1 MPRILGPNAATGISC
16 CHFKLRRGS
25 LQGHI
30 VPYMFSY
37 WHCQIDS
44 SKRAV
49 MADQIVITE
58 KTSQAKDV
66 RAAVGSRYGDI
77 LPAEGHLFDLLE
89 PEDVVP
95 AWKRWS
101 PILLRPEGL
110 YGTRPAEGGN
120 KAAKLRAIREA
131 LRTAKR
137 VWLATDCD
145 REGQLIGQ
153 EILEHYD
160 YRGQV
165 MRVLFTAQDS
175 QTIRDAFAR
184 AKPNT
189 EYARLYAAAVA
200 RRQADQIYN
209 LSLTRTAT
217 VILGQGARRVIGV
230 GRVKTPTLAIVCKRE
245 LEIRNFVPLAYFE
258 VVATAKVAGGQFQM
272 RHAPQDRIVRR
283 EIAQEI
289 VNLAQAFE
297 GALGVRVEDKR
308 QGPPKLHDLPSLQK
322 LCSSRFGWPASKTLA
337 VAQELY
343 DGQGKK
349 IITYPRAEVRY
360 LPPSLITD
368 VPRIVAG
375 LRVGQS
381 FSAIPVPEPPV
392 IRKGASGSFYDK
404 GLEGASHHA
413 VIPNVNTIDDLR
425 KVWPRLSSDEKKLFD
440 VIARAYLAA
449 LMPDFRYRQTTAT
462 LDVHGVTFRA
472 AGRQPIDLGWRAAFP
487 DWQPADE
494 KGDEAQLLPPLRNG
508 ETAQLQDPKIEDK
521 ETRPPARYN
530 EGTLIEAMQN
540 AWRFV
545 DDEVL
550 RERLKEAKGI
560 GTPATRAEI
569 IGGLKKQGFLIVQG
583 KHIVPT
589 ETGLSLFDVL
599 KRADPA
605 LVDPGVTAQL
615 EYLLDDVVVGK
626 QEMVGA
632 IDAVCNVAQRIIGK
646 LKEGAAAGGPPLLG
660 AAGGNG
666 PGTFPP
672 TPAMKRFADS
682 LVRQKGIKPPPGYK
696 TSISICRKF
705 LNEHAPKKAAGE
717 TPGNLE
723 PKPVSPAQMLYAK
736 RIAQGKGIII
746 PDEAK
751 ANSAAMSAWI
761 DSNRGTKR
769 RKRGRKTAYKPMVSI
784 APQSTAPTKRSRK
797 RAAAATAAPPA
808 PAQPKSVTGTPLRIP
823 YGNKEVALKL
833 GARYGSA
840 GWYAPPGVDLAAF
853 SERGWL

>member
-1 MPRILGPNAATGISC
+1 
-16 CHFKLRRGS
+16 
-25 LQGHI
+25 
-30 VPYMFSY
+30 
-37 WHCQIDS
+37 
-44 SKRAV
+44 

-58 KTSQAKDV
+58 KSSQAKDV

-95 AWKRWS
+95 EWKRWS

-120 KAAKLRAIREA
+120 KTAKLRAIREA

-153 EILEHYD
+153 EILEHYN

-165 MRVLFTAQDS
+165 MRVLFTAQDQ
-175 QTIRDAFAR
+175 QTIRDAFGR
-184 AKPNT
+184 AKPNA

-283 EIAQEI
+283 EIAQDV
-289 VNLAQAFE
+289 VNAAQDFE
-297 GALGVRVEDKR
+297 GALAVRVEDKR

-322 LCSSRFGWPASKTLA
+322 LCGSRFGWPASKTLA

-360 LPPSLITD
+360 LPQSLITD
-368 VPRIVAG
+368 VPRIMSG

-381 FSAIPVPEPPV
+381 FSTVPVPEPPV
-392 IRKGASGSFYDK
+392 IRRGASGSFYDK

-425 KVWPRLSSDEKKLFD
+425 EVWPRLSSDEKKLFD

-462 LDVHGVTFRA
+462 LDVHGFAFRT
-472 AGRQPIDLGWRAAFP
+472 AGRQPIDFGWRAAFP

-494 KGDEAQLLPPLRNG
+494 KGDEAQLLPPLRDG
-508 ETAQLQDPKIEDK
+508 EIAQLQDPKIEDK
-521 ETRPPARYN
+521 ETRPPPRYN

-560 GTPATRAEI
+560 GTPATRGEI
-569 IGGLKKQGFLIVQG
+569 IGGLKKQGFLIAQG
-583 KHIVPT
+583 KNIVPT
-589 ETGLSLFDVL
+589 ETGLTLFGVL
-599 KRADPA
+599 KQADPA
-605 LVDPGVTAQL
+605 LVDPGVTARL
-615 EYLLDDVVVGK
+615 ECLLDDVVVGK
-626 QEMVGA
+626 QEMIGA
-632 IDAVCNVAQRIIGK
+632 IDAVCDVAQRIIGK
-646 LKEGAAAGGPPLLG
+646 LKEGAAAEGVHLLG

-666 PGTFPP
+666 AVAYPP
-672 TPAMKRFADS
+672 TPAMTRFADS

-705 LNEHAPKKAAGE
+705 LNEHAPKKPDGGTAGKH
-717 TPGNLE
+717 E
-723 PKPVSPAQMLYAK
+723 PKPVSPAQLLYAK
-736 RIAQGKGIII
+736 KIAQGKGLII

-751 ANSAAMSAWI
+751 ASSAVMSAWI

-769 RKRGRKTAYKPMVSI
+769 RGRSRKTVYKTAGSI
-784 APQSTAPTKRSRK
+784 APQSPAPKKRSRK
-797 RAAAATAAPPA
+797 RKAGADASPSTAA
-808 PAQPKSVTGTPLRIP
+808 QPNSAAGTPLRIP
-823 YGNKEVALKL
+823 YGNKEAALKL
-833 GARYGSA
+833 GARYGTT
-840 GWYAPPGVDLAAF
+840 GWYAPPGVDLSAF
-853 SERGWL
+853 GERGWL

>member
-1 MPRILGPNAATGISC
+1 
-16 CHFKLRRGS
+16 
-25 LQGHI
+25 
-30 VPYMFSY
+30 VPE
-37 WHCQIDS
+37 
-44 SKRAV
+44 
-49 MADQIVITE
+49 QIVITE

-66 RAAVGSRYGDI
+66 RAAVGSHYGDI

-101 PILLRPEGL
+101 PILLRPDGL
-110 YGTRPAEGGN
+110 FDTRPAKGGT
-120 KAAKLRAIREA
+120 KAVKLKAIREA

-153 EILEHYD
+153 EILEHYK
-160 YRGQV
+160 YRGEV

-175 QTIRDAFAR
+175 QTIRDAFGR

-217 VILGQGARRVIGV
+217 VILGRGTRRVIGV

-258 VVATAKVAGGQFQM
+258 VVATAKVEEGQFQM

-283 EIAQEI
+283 E
-289 VNLAQAFE
+289 LAQDVVDAAQGFE
-297 GALGVRVEDKR
+297 DALAVRVEDKR

-322 LCSSRFGWPASKTLA
+322 LCGSRFGWSASKTLE

-360 LPPSLITD
+360 LPSSLISD

-375 LRVGQS
+375 LQVGQT
-381 FSAIPVPEPPV
+381 FSTIPVPEPPV
-392 IRKGASGSFYDK
+392 IRRGASGTFYDK

-413 VIPNVNTIDDLR
+413 VIPNVNTIDKLPD
-425 KVWPRLSSDEKKLFD
+425 VWPRLLSDEKKLFD
-440 VIARAYLAA
+440 VIARAYIAA

-462 LDVHGVTFRA
+462 LDVRGFEFRA

-487 DWQPADE
+487 EWQPADE

-508 ETAQLQDPKIEDK
+508 ETAMLQDPKFEDK
-521 ETRPPARYN
+521 ESRPPPRYN

-569 IGGLKKQGFLIVQG
+569 IGGLKKQGFLIAQG
-583 KHIVPT
+583 KNIVPT
-589 ETGLSLFDVL
+589 EAGLSLFGIL
-599 KRADPA
+599 KQADPA

-615 EYLLDDVVVGK
+615 ECLLDDVVVGK

-632 IDAVCNVAQRIIGK
+632 IDAVCDVAQRIIGK
-646 LKEGAAAGGPPLLG
+646 LTKGAATGGPQLLDASVGNGAAAY
-660 AAGGNG
+660 
-666 PGTFPP
+666 PP

-696 TSISICRKF
+696 TSISICGAF
-705 LNEHAPKKAAGE
+705 LKQYAPKKADGE
-717 TPGNLE
+717 APGKLE
-723 PKPVSPAQMLYAK
+723 PKSVSPAQLLYAK
-736 RIAQGKGIII
+736 KIALGKGVVI
-746 PDEAK
+746 PDQAK
-751 ANSAAMSAWI
+751 ANSAAMAAWI
-761 DSNRGTKR
+761 DLNKGTKS
-769 RKRGRKTAYKPMVSI
+769 RKSGRKTAFRPAGSI
-784 APQSTAPTKRSRK
+784 APQSTAPRKIARK
-797 RAAAATAAPPA
+797 RKADAAAGASM
-808 PAQPKSVTGTPLRIP
+808 PAQPYPAAGTPLRIP
-823 YGNKEVALKL
+823 YGNKNLALKL
-833 GARYGSA
+833 GARYGST
-840 GWYAPPGVDLAAF
+840 GWYAPPGVDLSAF
-853 SERGWL
+853 GERGWL

>member
-1 MPRILGPNAATGISC
+1 
-16 CHFKLRRGS
+16 
-25 LQGHI
+25 
-30 VPYMFSY
+30 
-37 WHCQIDS
+37 
-44 SKRAV
+44 

-58 KTSQAKDV
+58 KSSQAKDV
-66 RAAVGSRYGDI
+66 RAAVGSRYGEI

-110 YGTRPAEGGN
+110 YGTRPVEGGN
-120 KAAKLRAIREA
+120 KAAKLKAIREA

-153 EILEHYD
+153 EILEHYE

-175 QTIRDAFAR
+175 KTIRDAFGR
-184 AKPNT
+184 AKPNA

-217 VILGQGARRVIGV
+217 VILGQGSRRVIGV

-245 LEIRNFVPLAYFE
+245 LEIRNFLPIAYFE

-272 RHAPQDRIVRR
+272 RHAPQERILKR
-283 EIAQEI
+283 EVAETVVNAAQS
-289 VNLAQAFE
+289 FE
-297 GALGVRVEDKR
+297 GALAVRVEDKR
-308 QGPPKLHDLPSLQK
+308 QGPPKVHDLPSLQK
-322 LCSSRFGWPASKTLA
+322 LCGSRFGWPASKTLS
-337 VAQELY
+337 VAQQLY
-343 DGQGKK
+343 EGQGKK

-360 LPPSLITD
+360 LPQSLISD

-381 FSAIPVPEPPV
+381 FSAIPVPDPPI
-392 IRKGASGSFYDK
+392 IRKGSSGTFYEK

-413 VIPNVNTIDDLR
+413 VIPNVNTVDNLR
-425 KVWPRLSSDEKKLFD
+425 EVWPRLSSDEKKLFD

-462 LDVHGVTFRA
+462 LDVRGFEFRA
-472 AGRQPIDLGWRAAFP
+472 SGRQPIDLGWRAAFP
-487 DWQPADE
+487 DWQSADE
-494 KGDEAQLLPPLRNG
+494 KGDEAQLLPALRNG
-508 ETAQLQDPKIEDK
+508 ETAQLQDPKIEHK
-521 ETRPPARYN
+521 ETRPPPRYN

-569 IGGLKKQGFLIVQG
+569 IGGLKKKQGFLIAQG

-589 ETGLSLFDVL
+589 ETGLSLFGIL
-599 KRADPA
+599 KQADSA
-605 LVDPGVTAQL
+605 LVDPGLTAQM
-615 EYLLDDVVVGK
+615 ECLLDDVVVGK
-626 QEMVGA
+626 QEMIGA
-632 IDAVCNVAQRIIGK
+632 IDAVCDVAQRIIGK
-646 LKEGAAAGGPPLLG
+646 LKEGGAGGGPPLLG
-660 AAGGNG
+660 AVVGKDAGGY
-666 PGTFPP
+666 PP
-672 TPAMKRFADS
+672 TAAMKRFADS
-682 LVRQKGIKPPPGYK
+682 LARQKGIKPPSGYK
-696 TSISICRKF
+696 TSISICSAF
-705 LNEHAPKKAAGE
+705 LKEHAPKKADGE
-717 TPGNLE
+717 TAGKRE

-736 RIAQGKGIII
+736 QIAQGKGVVI
-746 PDEAK
+746 PDETK
-751 ANSAAMSAWI
+751 ANSVAMSAWI
-761 DSNRGTKR
+761 DFEPRHQ
-769 RKRGRKTAYKPMVSI
+769 
-784 APQSTAPTKRSRK
+784 APQARSQDCLQAGWFSSASIGGADKENSETQSWR
-797 RAAAATAAPPA
+797 RCQSVDSRPAEFGSRDATADSLWQQGRRDEARRPLWLGGMVCPA
-808 PAQPKSVTGTPLRIP
+808 
-823 YGNKEVALKL
+823 
-833 GARYGSA
+833 
-840 GWYAPPGVDLAAF
+840 WC
-853 SERGWL
+853 

>member
-1 MPRILGPNAATGISC
+1 M
-16 CHFKLRRGS
+16 
-25 LQGHI
+25 
-30 VPYMFSY
+30 
-37 WHCQIDS
+37 
-44 SKRAV
+44 SKRHLIAPWLLPLHAKPQKAACSAFLFTICSHDRKVESILAIEPV
-49 MADQIVITE
+49 MADQIIITE
-58 KTSQAKDV
+58 KSSQAKDV

-77 LPAEGHLFDLLE
+77 LPAEGHLLDLLG

-110 YGTRPAEGGN
+110 YGTRPAQGGN
-120 KAAKLRAIREA
+120 KAAKLKVIREA

-153 EILEHYD
+153 EILEHYN

-165 MRVLFTAQDS
+165 MRVLFTAQDQ
-175 QTIRDAFAR
+175 QTIRNAFDR
-184 AKPNT
+184 AKPNA

-245 LEIRNFVPLAYFE
+245 LEIRNFVPVTYFE

-289 VNLAQAFE
+289 AKAAQGFE
-297 GALGVRVEDKR
+297 GALAVRIEDKR

-322 LCSSRFGWPASKTLA
+322 LCGSRFGWPASKTLDL
-337 VAQELY
+337 AQELY
-343 DGQGKK
+343 EGQGKK

-360 LPPSLITD
+360 LPQSLIAD

-375 LRVGQS
+375 LQVGQS
-381 FSAIPVPEPPV
+381 FSAIPVPDPPV
-392 IRKGASGSFYDK
+392 IRRSASGSFYDK

-413 VIPNVNTIDDLR
+413 VIPNVNTIDKLR
-425 KVWPRLSSDEKKLFD
+425 EVWPRLSPDERKLFD

-462 LDVHGVTFRA
+462 LDVRGFDFRA
-472 AGRQPIDLGWRAAFP
+472 VGRQLIDLGWRAAFP
-487 DWQPADE
+487 EWQPADE

-508 ETAQLQDPKIEDK
+508 ETTQLQDPKIEDK
-521 ETRPPARYN
+521 ETRPPPRYN
-530 EGTLIEAMQN
+530 EGTLIEAMHN

-569 IGGLKKQGFLIVQG
+569 IGGLKKQGFLFAQG

-599 KRADPA
+599 KQADPA

-615 EYLLDDVVVGK
+615 ECLLDDVVVGK

-632 IDAVCNVAQRIIGK
+632 IDAVCDVAERIISK
-646 LKEGAAAGGPPLLG
+646 LKESPAAGKVHLLG
-660 AAGGNG
+660 SAGGDNAA
-666 PGTFPP
+666 PYPP

-682 LVRQKGIKPPPGYK
+682 LARQKGIKPPAGYK

-705 LNEHAPKKAAGE
+705 LSEHAPKKANGEPAGKHE
-717 TPGNLE
+717 A
-723 PKPVSPAQMLYAK
+723 KPVSPAQLLYAN
-736 RIAQGKGIII
+736 RIAHGKGVVI
-746 PDEAK
+746 PEEAK

-761 DSNRGTKR
+761 DSNRSAKR
-769 RKRGRKTAYKPMVSI
+769 RRRGRKSAYKPAVSI
-784 APQSTAPTKRSRK
+784 APQSAAPPMNNSRK
-797 RAAAATAAPPA
+797 RKAAAASP
-808 PAQPKSVTGTPLRIP
+808 PAQPNSVTGTPLRIP

-840 GWYAPPGVDLAAF
+840 GWYAPPGVDLAVF
-853 SERGWL
+853 GERGWL

>member
-1 MPRILGPNAATGISC
+1 
-16 CHFKLRRGS
+16 
-25 LQGHI
+25 
-30 VPYMFSY
+30 
-37 WHCQIDS
+37 
-44 SKRAV
+44 

-110 YGTRPAEGGN
+110 YGTRPAMGGN
-120 KAAKLRAIREA
+120 KATKLKAIREA

-175 QTIRDAFAR
+175 QTIRDAFGR
-184 AKPNT
+184 AKPNS
-189 EYARLYAAAVA
+189 EYSRLYAAAVA

-217 VILGQGARRVIGV
+217 VILGQGARGVIGV
-230 GRVKTPTLAIVCKRE
+230 GRVKTPTLAIVCRRE
-245 LEIRNFVPLAYFE
+245 LEIRDFVPVTYFE
-258 VVATAKVAGGQFQM
+258 IVATAKVAGGQFTM
-272 RHAPQDRIVRR
+272 RHAPQERILKRDNAEKVVGA
-283 EIAQEI
+283 AQG
-289 VNLAQAFE
+289 FE
-297 GALGVRVEDKR
+297 GPIDVRVEDKR

-322 LCSSRFGWPASKTLA
+322 LCSSRFGWPAAKTLE

-360 LPPSLITD
+360 LPESLISD
-368 VPRIVAG
+368 APKIVAG
-375 LRVGQS
+375 LQVGQT
-381 FSAIPVPEPPV
+381 FSTIPVPTPPI
-392 IRKGASGSFYDK
+392 IRKGASGTFYDK

-413 VIPNVNTIDDLR
+413 VIPNVNTVDSLR
-425 KVWPRLSSDEKKLFD
+425 EVWPRLSIDEKKLFD

-449 LMPDFRYRQTTAT
+449 VMPDFRYRQTTAT
-462 LDVHGVTFRA
+462 LDVCGFPFKAT
-472 AGRQPIDLGWRAAFP
+472 GRQPIDLGWRAAFP
-487 DWQPADE
+487 EWQPADE
-494 KGDEAQLLPPLRNG
+494 KGDEAQLLPALCNG
-508 ETAQLQDPKIEDK
+508 EAAKLKNPTIENK
-521 ETRPPARYN
+521 ETRPPPRYN

-569 IGGLKKQGFLIVQG
+569 IGGLKRQDFLVGQG
-583 KHIVPT
+583 KNIVPT
-589 ETGLSLFDVL
+589 EIGLSLFGVL

-615 EYLLDDVVVGK
+615 ECLLDDVVVGK

-632 IDAVCNVAQRIIGK
+632 IDAVCDVALRIIGK
-646 LKEGAAAGGPPLLG
+646 LKKGQPSGGASLLG
-660 AAGGNG
+660 TPLGSKDRER
-666 PGTFPP
+666 PP

-682 LVRQKGIKPPPGYK
+682 IARRKQIKPPPGYA
-696 TSISICRKF
+696 TSGSICRAF
-705 LNEHAPKKAAGE
+705 LEQHAPKKAESDAAGE
-717 TPGNLE
+717 LGT
-723 PKPVSPAQMLYAK
+723 KPASPAWILSTEK
-736 RIAQGKGIII
+736 IEHEKGVVI
-746 PDEAK
+746 PGEAK
-751 ANSAAMSAWI
+751 ASTAAMSTRI
-761 DSNRGTKR
+761 ESNQSTKPGKGR
-769 RKRGRKTAYKPMVSI
+769 RKTGSNPATLAAER
-784 APQSTAPTKRSRK
+784 STTPPK
-797 RAAAATAAPPA
+797 RAPKAKAAVAVPPPT
-808 PAQPKSVTGTPLRIP
+808 PAQNSFGSNTPLKIP
-823 YGNKEVALKL
+823 YGNKEVAQKL
-833 GARYGSA
+833 GARYGA
-840 GWYAPPGVDLAAF
+840 GGWYAPPGVDLAAF
-853 SERGWL
+853 GERGWL